1 MKKVVLGWL
10 VCALFALTS
19 CSPTPYTFHGTP
31 FDPIMDA
38 PEIMGLR
45 AGNTDFKLSDLPEK
59 VKLIFFGYTFCP
71 DVCPLTMANLRAAY
85 DKLSASEK
93 QQVAI
98 IMVSV
103 DPERDTP
110 DRLGTY
116 VNAFDP
122 TFYGVHVPLA
132 DLGDVKTGYGVYS
145 EKRYLDAKES
155 AADYLI
161 DHSAILYVVDKDDKL
176 REIFPTDAPPEDVA
190 ADVKHLLQQ

>member
-1 MKKVVLGWL
+1 LL
-10 VCALFALTS
+10 VWALFALTG

-38 PEIMGLR
+38 PEIVGLR
-45 AGNTDFKLSDLPEK
+45 AGNIDFKLSDLPEK

-85 DKLSASEK
+85 DKLSSSEK

-122 TFYGVHVPLA
+122 AFYGVHVPLA
-132 DLGDVKTGYGVYS
+132 NLSDVKKGYGVYS
-145 EKRYLDAKES
+145 EKRYLDAKVS

-190 ADVKHLLQQ
+190 DDVKHLLQ